1 MRKIKTPKNKN
12 NKEKGQ
18 LQKNKDT
25 NKENTMRNHNLL
37 SLPSMVSL
45 VNIYYFGIMT
55 DFFFFF
61 RN

>member
-25 NKENTMRNHNLL
+25 NKENTMRSHNLL
-37 SLPSMVSL
+37 SLHSMVSL

-55 DFFFFF
+55 GFC
-61 RN
+61 

>member
-25 NKENTMRNHNLL
+25 NKENTMRSHNLL
-37 SLPSMVSL
+37 SLHSMVSL

-55 DFFFFF
+55 DFC
-61 RN
+61 

>member
-25 NKENTMRNHNLL
+25 NKENTMRSHNLL
-37 SLPSMVSL
+37 LLHSMVSL

-55 DFFFFF
+55 GFCSTI

>member
-25 NKENTMRNHNLL
+25 NKENTMRSHNLL
-37 SLPSMVSL
+37 LLHSMVSL

-55 DFFFFF
+55 DFC
-61 RN
+61 